1 MFEVKIK
8 ENCINDFKQFFE
20 KNISIQKRP
29 SSCYSRRNT
38 YKSEVDQQTFSLY
51 LQQ

>member
-20 KNISIQKRP
+20 KKYQSKDVHHHVTVGEILTTVK
-29 SSCYSRRNT
+29 
-38 YKSEVDQQTFSLY
+38 
-51 LQQ
+51 